1 MSKMVVLPKI
11 TLYIGWLVCVL
22 VIPVGHENEKG
33 FAPVLLQVQA
43 FCYMQICILY
53 CSAGHHFGQKDP
65 ILMPEMD
72 GCAAARAIR
81 HCGKP
86 EAKPPPT
93 DNGGL
98 VG

>member
-1 MSKMVVLPKI
+1 MVVLPKT

-33 FAPVLLQVQA
+33 LAPVLLQVQA
-43 FCYMQICILY
+43 FCYMQICIFIMFRR
-53 CSAGHHFGQKDP
+53 SSGHHFGQKDP

-86 EAKPPPT
+86 DAKPPT

>member
-1 MSKMVVLPKI
+1 MTEAANGQEAFALFTAKLPHYFNVVL
-11 TLYIGWLVCVL
+11 
-22 VIPVGHENEKG
+22 
-33 FAPVLLQVQA
+33 
-43 FCYMQICILY
+43 M
-53 CSAGHHFGQKDP
+53 D

-81 HCGKP
+81 HGGKP
-86 EAKPPPT
+86 DAKTTPT

>member
-1 MSKMVVLPKI
+1 MRAEEAGVEIVCRTSCLQLKYPACWAARFYPEKHGREAFALFTAKPPRYFNVVL
-11 TLYIGWLVCVL
+11 
-22 VIPVGHENEKG
+22 
-33 FAPVLLQVQA
+33 
-43 FCYMQICILY
+43 M
-53 CSAGHHFGQKDP
+53 D

-72 GCAAARAIR
+72 GCAAARVIR

-86 EAKPPPT
+86 DAKPPT